1 MKKSRRQ
8 RNQIKIVKN
17 KEILIY
23 KNGKKYKHFRR
34 TETKKLN
41 ENEIYIL
48 DYLLNKYMG
57 NEVESDNSENYENN
71 YNNEYEFELNSN
83 EDFSKSKKLKQSYDD
98 EKENEEIEDEERIE
112 ESNNIRKSKNTKN
125 KKKKK
130 SKQLYNEED
139 DSENENE
146 NENIETNII
155 KYSKKNKKSKKV
167 EKSEE
172 SNVEKE
178 IENENEEEEESLD
191 SNKKISKKVKKSK
204 ISKKMED
211 SEEEEDYDDD
221 KDDNDVEEKKIRKRI
236 ITRSKEPNNKVNK
249 KSVTKIYNG
258 DVVEI
263 KHLKKESKTVKT
275 KKVPNKEKKKKK
287 EEIYDDLEESLDNN
301 NEEEEEKRIYRY
313 KKKEYIPKYITQL
326 QSYTSPTIKFLNEEK
341 AEKAVLNGIPSSL
354 FINGKEIKGII
365 FYSKNNILCF
375 ISSEGDDI
383 EVNIVL
389 DDIKKIYFNVSGS
402 ANIKNY
408 EKKSEERFIQL
419 VEINNKINDI
429 KLNKEEDYEYLIK
442 GLIQIFKNKTS
453 GVDKNLIYQIVRRS
467 VNKNPFNSES
477 ITKIQKTSMINRN
490 EIIDNNEINNNYIN
504 NNYNNINNVDQNYYN
519 KEEVENNE
527 IKYIENNE
535 DNYNNY
541 YNNIENKKENEDD
554 DIIITTTITEVF
566 KDGELINKETR
577 EKMDGVTKSLHV
589 FSPDKDEY
597 EIFLKNTKLGQTQMI
612 KRMTDG
618 LPIED
623 NNNNIN
629 NLNYNVN
636 NIENDNEVI
645 IHNEGEEDC

>member
-1 MKKSRRQ
+1 MKKSRKQ

-41 ENEIYIL
+41 ENEMYIL

-57 NEVESDNSENYENN
+57 NEVESDNSENYEYND
-71 YNNEYEFELNSN
+71 NNEYEFELNSN
-83 EDFSKSKKLKQSYDD
+83 EDFSKSKKIKQSYDD
-98 EKENEEIEDEERIE
+98 ENENEELEDEERIE
-112 ESNNIRKSKNTKN
+112 ESNNIRKSKNAKN

-130 SKQLYNEED
+130 SKQLYDEEEEGD
-139 DSENENE
+139 ENENE
-146 NENIETNII
+146 NEKNETNII
-155 KYSKKNKKSKKV
+155 NYSKKSKKSKKT

-172 SNVEKE
+172 SNEEEE
-178 IENENEEEEESLD
+178 IENGEEEESLET
-191 SNKKISKKVKKSK
+191 NKKKRKKGKKSK
-204 ISKKMED
+204 ISKKMKDLED
-211 SEEEEDYDDD
+211 EDDD
-221 KDDNDVEEKKIRKRI
+221 EDDNDVEEKKIRKRI

-263 KHLKKESKTVKT
+263 KHLKKETKTVKT

-287 EEIYDDLEESLDNN
+287 EEIYEDEEESIDNN
-301 NEEEEEKRIYRY
+301 NEEEEEKRIYKY
-313 KKKEYIPKYITQL
+313 KKKEYIPQYITQL
-326 QSYTSPTIKFLNEEK
+326 QSYTSPTIKFINEEK
-341 AEKAVLNGIPSSL
+341 AEKAVLNGILASL
-354 FINGKEIKGII
+354 FIYGKEIKGII

-383 EVNIVL
+383 EVNIIL
-389 DDIKKIYFNVSGS
+389 DDIKKIYFNIRGS
-402 ANIKNY
+402 ANIMNY
-408 EKKSEERFIQL
+408 EKKSDERFIQL

-429 KLNKEEDYEYLIK
+429 KLNNEEDYEYLIK

-477 ITKIQKTSMINRN
+477 ITQIQKTSMTNRN
-490 EIIDNNEINNNYIN
+490 EIIDNNETNNNYIN
-504 NNYNNINNVDQNYYN
+504 NNYNNYNNIKNIEQNYYN
-519 KEEVENNE
+519 KEEEYNE
-527 IKYIENNE
+527 INNIENNE
-535 DNYNNY
+535 DNYN
-541 YNNIENKKENEDD
+541 YNNIENKKANEDD

-577 EKMDGVTKSLHV
+577 DKIDGVTKSLHV

-618 LPIED
+618 LPVEE

-629 NLNYNVN
+629 NSNYNIN
-636 NIENDNEVI
+636 NIDNENEVI
-645 IHNEGEEDC
+645 IHNEEEDC

>member
-41 ENEIYIL
+41 ENEMYIL

-98 EKENEEIEDEERIE
+98 ENENEEIEDEERIE
-112 ESNNIRKSKNTKN
+112 ESNNIRKSKNEKNKN
-125 KKKKK
+125 KKQ
-130 SKQLYNEED
+130 SKQLYDEED
-139 DSENENE
+139 GGITENENL
-146 NENIETNII
+146 ETNMI
-155 KYSKKNKKSKKV
+155 KYPKKNKKNKKV
-167 EKSEE
+167 EKFEE
-172 SNVEKE
+172 SNEE
-178 IENENEEEEESLD
+178 EENENEEEEESLD
-191 SNKKISKKVKKSK
+191 TNKEINKKGKKSK
-204 ISKKMED
+204 ISKKMND
-211 SEEEEDYDDD
+211 SEEDYNEN
-221 KDDNDVEEKKIRKRI
+221 DNDVEEKKIRKRI
-236 ITRSKEPNNKVNK
+236 ITRSKEPNNKINK

-263 KHLKKESKTVKT
+263 KHFKKETKTVKT
-275 KKVPNKEKKKKK
+275 KKIPFREKRKKK
-287 EEIYDDLEESLDNN
+287 EEKYDVYEENIDN
-301 NEEEEEKRIYRY
+301 NEEEEEKIYKNR
-313 KKKEYIPKYITQL
+313 KKEYIPQYITQL
-326 QSYTSPTIKFLNEEK
+326 QSYTSPTIKFLNEAK
-341 AEKAVLNGIPSSL
+341 AEKAVLNGIPSSI
-354 FINGKEIKGII
+354 FIFGKEIKGII
-365 FYSKNNILCF
+365 FYTKNNILCF

-389 DDIKKIYFNVSGS
+389 DNIKKIYFNVKGS

-429 KLNKEEDYEYLIK
+429 KLNNEEDYENLIK

-453 GVDKNLIYQIVRRS
+453 GVDKNLIYQLVRRS
-467 VNKNPFNSES
+467 IKYSPYNSEN
-477 ITKIQKTSMINRN
+477 ITNIQKTSIINRR
-490 EIIDNNEINNNYIN
+490 EIIDNNETNNNYVK
-504 NNYNNINNVDQNYYN
+504 NNYNNINNIEQDYYN
-519 KEEVENNE
+519 KEEEEYNE
-527 IKYIENNE
+527 INNIENNE
-535 DNYNNY
+535 DN

-577 EKMDGVTKSLHV
+577 EKQDGITKSLHV
-589 FSPDKDEY
+589 YSPDKDEY

-618 LPIED
+618 LPIEE
-623 NNNNIN
+623 NNIN
-629 NLNYNVN
+629 NSNYNIN
-636 NIENDNEVI
+636 NSENDNEQI
-645 IHNEGEEDC
+645 IHNEEEDC